1 MSAMTTRHQWGAA
14 RPART
19 PILDELPWAEL
30 DLHHSAGPM
39 GGVEQVRQIQKQH
52 LARGWRD
59 IAYNTLVCDD
69 GPVEGIGIGVQH
81 LNVGRGVSGTICA
94 VGDFHANPVPPH
106 IAEHIAQLVAHG
118 FLSGWWPPRI
128 THGHRN
134 RAATAC
140 PGDHLYAAIPSI
152 NARAAQILAELTGGD
167 APTPSPTPI
176 PAPPALEEDPPMWFV
191 LHDIAPDGEPTSN
204 FHWIVD
210 PAGRTARYLRD
221 PGPWIAG
228 GFEKRSVPFAG
239 RVLADL
245 GYQIVG
251 G

>member
-1 MSAMTTRHQWGAA
+1 MSALITRHQWGAA
-14 RPART
+14 PPARR
-19 PILDELPWAEL
+19 PIPDELPWTEL
-30 DLHHSAGPM
+30 DLHHSVTPM
-39 GGVEQVRQIQKQH
+39 GGIGRVKQIQKDH
-52 LARGWRD
+52 LSRGWRD

-69 GPVEGIGIGVQH
+69 GPVEGIGVGVQH
-81 LNVGRGVSGTICA
+81 LNTGAGVSGTICA

-118 FLSGWWPPRI
+118 YLSGWWPPRI
-128 THGHRN
+128 TRPHRQI
-134 RAATAC
+134 AATAC
-140 PGDHLYAAIPSI
+140 PGDHLVAAIPSI
-152 NARAAQILAELTGGD
+152 NARAAQILADLTDPG
-167 APTPSPTPI
+167 PTQPPVP

-210 PAGRTARYLRD
+210 PSGRTARYLRD

-239 RVLADL
+239 RVLTDL
-245 GYQIVG
+245 GYRVIG
-251 G
+251 S